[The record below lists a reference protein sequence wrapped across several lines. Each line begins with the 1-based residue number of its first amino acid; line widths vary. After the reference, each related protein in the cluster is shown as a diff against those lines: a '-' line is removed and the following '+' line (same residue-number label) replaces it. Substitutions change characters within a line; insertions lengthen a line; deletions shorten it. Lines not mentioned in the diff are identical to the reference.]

1 MGAQG
6 LSHWTTREVSGGTLI
21 ISIFFTNEA
30 TEAGSQDSAPKIYT
44 QALWLQVH
52 LQTFSDPALSV
63 QELTYTV
70 YTPIHRHPL
79 HISWGG
85 ILPSS
90 G

>member
-6 LSHWTTREVSGGTLI
+6 LSHWTARENPGGTLI
-21 ISIFFTNEA
+21 ISVFFTNEA
-30 TEAGSQDSAPKIYT
+30 TEAGSQDSVPKIFT
-44 QALWLQVH
+44 HALWLQGH

-63 QELTYTV
+63 QELAYTV
-70 YTPIHRHPL
+70 YTPIHRPPL
-79 HISWGG
+79 HVSWDG